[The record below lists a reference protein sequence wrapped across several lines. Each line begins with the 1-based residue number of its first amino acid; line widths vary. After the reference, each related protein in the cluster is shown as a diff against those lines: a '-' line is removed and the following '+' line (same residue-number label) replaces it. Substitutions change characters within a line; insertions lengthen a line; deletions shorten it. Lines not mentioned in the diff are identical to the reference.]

1 MVTAGV
7 FLIARMFPLI
17 SAIEIVSSTV
27 AYIGGF
33 TLIFAATMALV
44 SNDIKRVLAYSSI
57 SQLGYMFLALGT
69 GAYGA
74 AILHL
79 FTHAWFKALLFLG
92 AGSVGHAVHTFDMTK
107 MGGLKDHMKITYW
120 TMMLAAISLIGI
132 FPFSG
137 FWSKDEVLLGVSK
150 DSNILFYMGL
160 FGVILTGFYMTRM
173 MLMTFFGDFK
183 GGEAKI
189 EEKSLHESP
198 KFMIYPMILLAIPS
212 VLIGF
217 IVSSPMDLGVI
228 DKHLMVSFLDHN
240 KLVFPD
246 YHHHEIKF
254 NFLIAIASSL
264 LAFFGIIIAIFTSRS
279 NIDFKFLRKI
289 LVNKYYLDYLYE
301 EIITE
306 NLFYKK
312 FIKLLDFI
320 EINFIDKASHSLSNS
335 LRWASNKFA
344 ITQNGQLQIQSITF
358 FLSLLIIISGYFLWL
373 LLGGN

>member
-1 MVTAGV
+1 MCIRDSYIAVQNGIFTTEILTLIGLLVVIGAIGKSAQFPLHNWLPDAMEGPTPVSALLHSATMVTAGV

-33 TLIFAATMALV
+33 TLIFASTMALV

-120 TMMLAAISLIGI
+120 TMMLSAISLIGI

-150 DSNILFYMGL
+150 DSNILFLMGL
-160 FGVILTGFYMTRM
+160 FGVILTGFYMPRM

-183 GGEAKI
+183 GGE
-189 EEKSLHESP
+189 S
-198 KFMIYPMILLAIPS
+198 
-212 VLIGF
+212 G
-217 IVSSPMDLGVI
+217 
-228 DKHLMVSFLDHN
+228 
-240 KLVFPD
+240 
-246 YHHHEIKF
+246 
-254 NFLIAIASSL
+254 
-264 LAFFGIIIAIFTSRS
+264 
-279 NIDFKFLRKI
+279 
-289 LVNKYYLDYLYE
+289 
-301 EIITE
+301 
-306 NLFYKK
+306 
-312 FIKLLDFI
+312 
-320 EINFIDKASHSLSNS
+320 
-335 LRWASNKFA
+335 
-344 ITQNGQLQIQSITF
+344 
-358 FLSLLIIISGYFLWL
+358 LSLIHI
-373 LLGGN
+373 